1 MAVINST
8 KNLIEFFMHN
18 YVKDVKIAVDMTVGN
33 GFDSKNILEILKP
46 EKLYC
51 FDIQQEAL
59 DNSKILLE
67 NHWKCDSTGIFAN
80 FELILEN
87 HKNFDK
93 FVKENIDFAMY
104 NLGYLPK
111 GDKNITT
118 NAEDVEESLKKLLGK
133 LNSKGLIFITFY
145 IGHSAGQI
153 ESLEISKFLQ
163 NLNQKEYTILKFTF
177 ENQKNNPPYVVM
189 IQKI

>member
-1 MAVINST
+1 MNVKINKT
-8 KNLIEFFMHN
+8 KTLIEFFMRN
-18 YVKDVKIAVDMTVGN
+18 YIKDVKIAIDMTVGN
-33 GFDSKNILEILKP
+33 GFDSKNILEILQP

-67 NHWKCDSTGIFAN
+67 KYSNC
-80 FELILEN
+80 ELILEN

-93 FVKENIDFAMY
+93 YIKENIDFAIY

-111 GDKNITT
+111 GDKYITT
-118 NAEDVEESLKKLLGK
+118 NAIDVEESLKKLLEK
-133 LNSKGLIFITFY
+133 LNSKGIIFITFY

-163 NLNQKEYTILKFTF
+163 NLNQKEYTILKCTF

>member
-1 MAVINST
+1 MAVINNT
-8 KNLIEFFMHN
+8 KNLIEFFMSN
-18 YVKDVKIAVDMTVGN
+18 YIKDVKIAVDMTVGN

-46 EKLYC
+46 KKLYC

-59 DNSKILLE
+59 DNSKKLLE
-67 NHWKCDSTGIFAN
+67 QYSN

-93 FVKENIDFAMY
+93 FVKENIDFAIY

-111 GDKNITT
+111 GDKFITT
-118 NAEDVEESLKKLLGK
+118 NAIDVEESLKKLLEK
-133 LNSKGLIFITFY
+133 LNSKGTIFITFY
-145 IGHSAGQI
+145 IGHLSGQM
-153 ESLEISKFLQ
+153 ESLELSKYLES
-163 NLNQKEYTILKFTF
+163 LSQKEYTILKFTF

>member
-1 MAVINST
+1 MS
-8 KNLIEFFMHN
+8 N

-33 GFDSKNILEILKP
+33 GFDSKNILEVLQP

-59 DNSKILLE
+59 ENSKKLL
-67 NHWKCDSTGIFAN
+67 NQYSN
-80 FELILEN
+80 YELILEN

-93 FVKENIDFAMY
+93 FVKENVDFAIY

-111 GDKNITT
+111 GDKYITT
-118 NAEDVEESLKKLLGK
+118 NAVEVEESLKKLLEK
-133 LNSKGLIFITFY
+133 LNSKGTIFITFY
-145 IGHSAGQI
+145 IGHLSGQM
-153 ESLEISKFLQ
+153 ESFELSKYLES
-163 NLNQKEYTILKFTF
+163 LNQKEYTILKFTF

>member
-1 MAVINST
+1 MDVKINNT
-8 KNLIEFFMHN
+8 KTLIEFFMKN
-18 YVKDVKIAVDMTVGN
+18 YIDKIKVAVDMTVGN
-33 GFDSKNILEILKP
+33 GFDSKNILEILQP

-67 NHWKCDSTGIFAN
+67 KYLNC
-80 FELILEN
+80 ELILEN

-93 FVKENIDFAMY
+93 FVKENIDFAIY

-133 LNSKGLIFITFY
+133 LNSKGIIFITFY
-145 IGHSAGQI
+145 IGYSAGQI
-153 ESLEISKFLQ
+153 ESLEVSKFIQ
-163 NLNQKEYTILKFTF
+163 KLNQKEYTILKFTF

>member
-1 MAVINST
+1 MDVKINNI
-8 KNLIEFFMHN
+8 KALIEFFMKN
-18 YVKDVKIAVDMTVGN
+18 YIDKIKVAVDMTVGN
-33 GFDSKNILEILKP
+33 GFDSKNILEILQP

-67 NHWKCDSTGIFAN
+67 KYLNC
-80 FELILEN
+80 ELILEN

-93 FVKENIDFAMY
+93 FVKENIDFAIY

-133 LNSKGLIFITFY
+133 LNSKGIIFITFY

-153 ESLEISKFLQ
+153 ESLEVSKFIQ
-163 NLNQKEYTILKFTF
+163 KLNQKEYTILKFTF

>member
-1 MAVINST
+1 MDVKINNT
-8 KNLIEFFMHN
+8 KTLIEFFMKN
-18 YVKDVKIAVDMTVGN
+18 YIDKIKVAVDMTVGN
-33 GFDSKNILEILKP
+33 GFDSKNILEILQP

-67 NHWKCDSTGIFAN
+67 KYLNC
-80 FELILEN
+80 ELILEN
-87 HKNFDK
+87 HKNFA
-93 FVKENIDFAMY
+93 IY

-133 LNSKGLIFITFY
+133 LNSKGIIFITFY
-145 IGHSAGQI
+145 IGYSAGQI
-153 ESLEISKFLQ
+153 ESLEVSKFIQ
-163 NLNQKEYTILKFTF
+163 KLNQKEYTILKFTF

>member
-1 MAVINST
+1 MDVKINNT
-8 KNLIEFFMHN
+8 KTLIEFFMLN

-33 GFDSKNILEILKP
+33 GFDSKNILEALQP

-59 DNSKILLE
+59 ENSKKLL
-67 NHWKCDSTGIFAN
+67 NQYSN
-80 FELILEN
+80 YELILEN

-93 FVKENIDFAMY
+93 FVKENIDFAIY

-111 GDKNITT
+111 GDKYITT
-118 NAEDVEESLKKLLGK
+118 NAVEVEESLNKLLKK
-133 LNSKGLIFITFY
+133 LNSKGTIFITFY
-145 IGHSAGQI
+145 IGHLSGQM
-153 ESLEISKFLQ
+153 ESLELSKYLES
-163 NLNQKEYTILKFTF
+163 LNQKEYTILKFTF

>member
-1 MAVINST
+1 MDVKINNIKT
-8 KNLIEFFMHN
+8 LIEFFMKN
-18 YVKDVKIAVDMTVGN
+18 YIDKIKVAVDMTVGN
-33 GFDSKNILEILKP
+33 GFDSKNILEILQP

-67 NHWKCDSTGIFAN
+67 KYLNC
-80 FELILEN
+80 ELILEN

-93 FVKENIDFAMY
+93 FVKENIDFAIY

-133 LNSKGLIFITFY
+133 LNSKGIIFITFY

-153 ESLEISKFLQ
+153 ESLEVSKFIQ
-163 NLNQKEYTILKFTF
+163 KLNQKEYTILKFTF

>member
-1 MAVINST
+1 MDVKINNT
-8 KNLIEFFMHN
+8 KTLIEFFMKN
-18 YVKDVKIAVDMTVGN
+18 YIDKIKVAVDMTVGN
-33 GFDSKNILEILKP
+33 GFDSKNILEILQP

-59 DNSKILLE
+59 DNSKILLAKYL
-67 NHWKCDSTGIFAN
+67 NC
-80 FELILEN
+80 ELILEN

-93 FVKENIDFAMY
+93 YVKENIDFAIY

-111 GDKNITT
+111 GDKYITT
-118 NAEDVEESLKKLLGK
+118 NAEDVEESLKKLLEK
-133 LNSKGLIFITFY
+133 LNFKGVIFITFY

-153 ESLEISKFLQ
+153 ESLEISRFLQ

>member
-18 YVKDVKIAVDMTVGN
+18 YVKDVKITVDMTVGN

-59 DNSKILLE
+59 DNSKKLL
-67 NHWKCDSTGIFAN
+67 KQYSN

-87 HKNFDK
+87 HKNF
-93 FVKENIDFAMY
+93 
-104 NLGYLPK
+104 
-111 GDKNITT
+111 
-118 NAEDVEESLKKLLGK
+118 LLF
-133 LNSKGLIFITFY
+133 S
-145 IGHSAGQI
+145 
-153 ESLEISKFLQ
+153 
-163 NLNQKEYTILKFTF
+163 ILKD
-177 ENQKNNPPYVVM
+177 
-189 IQKI
+189 IQ

>member
-59 DNSKILLE
+59 DNSKKLL
-67 NHWKCDSTGIFAN
+67 KQYSN
-80 FELILEN
+80 FELVLEN

-118 NAEDVEESLKKLLGK
+118 NAAIILFCLLLSFLSSERYSFSSSKYFFSL
-133 LNSKGLIFITFY
+133 SFIFNTSSI
-145 IGHSAGQI
+145 
-153 ESLEISKFLQ
+153 FLY
-163 NLNQKEYTILKFTF
+163 NY
-177 ENQKNNPPYVVM
+177 YSVY
-189 IQKI
+189 

>member
-59 DNSKILLE
+59 DNSKKLL
-67 NHWKCDSTGIFAN
+67 KQYSN
-80 FELILEN
+80 FELVLEN

-177 ENQKNNPPYVVM
+177 ENQKNNQPYVVM

>member
-8 KNLIEFFMHN
+8 KNLIEFFMKN
-18 YVKDVKIAVDMTVGN
+18 YISEIKIAVDMTVGN

-59 DNSKILLE
+59 DNSKKLL
-67 NHWKCDSTGIFAN
+67 KQYSN
-80 FELILEN
+80 FELVLEN

-118 NAEDVEESLKKLLGK
+118 NAEDVEESLKKLLEK
-133 LNSKGLIFITFY
+133 LNSKGIIFITFY
-145 IGHSAGQI
+145 IGHLSGQM
-153 ESLEISKFLQ
+153 ESLELSKYLES
-163 NLNQKEYTILKFTF
+163 LNQKEYTILKFTF
-177 ENQKNNPPYVVM
+177 ENQKNLPPYVVM
-189 IQKI
+189 IQKR

>member
-59 DNSKILLE
+59 DNSKKLL
-67 NHWKCDSTGIFAN
+67 KQYSN

-118 NAEDVEESLKKLLGK
+118 NAED
-133 LNSKGLIFITFY
+133 
-145 IGHSAGQI
+145 A
-153 ESLEISKFLQ
+153 
-163 NLNQKEYTILKFTF
+163 
-177 ENQKNNPPYVVM
+177 
-189 IQKI
+189 

>member
-1 MAVINST
+1 M
-8 KNLIEFFMHN
+8 KK
-18 YVKDVKIAVDMTVGN
+18 YVSDVKIAVDMTVGN

-51 FDIQQEAL
+51 FDIQKEAL
-59 DNSKILLE
+59 DNSKKLLE
-67 NHWKCDSTGIFAN
+67 QYSNY
-80 FELILEN
+80 EVILEN

-93 FVKENIDFAMY
+93 FVKENIDFAIY

-111 GDKNITT
+111 GDKFITT
-118 NAEDVEESLKKLLGK
+118 NAEDVEESLKKLIGK
-133 LNSKGLIFITFY
+133 LNSKGIVFITFY
-145 IGHSAGQI
+145 IGHLSGQM
-153 ESLEISKFLQ
+153 ESLEISKFLEG
-163 NLNQKEYTILKFTF
+163 LNQKEYTILKFTF

>member
-1 MAVINST
+1 MDVKINNT
-8 KNLIEFFMHN
+8 KTLIEFFMKN
-18 YVKDVKIAVDMTVGN
+18 YISEIKVAVDMTVGN
-33 GFDSKNILEILKP
+33 GFDSKNILEILQP

-51 FDIQQEAL
+51 FDIQKEAL
-59 DNSKILLE
+59 ENSRTLLE
-67 NHWKCDSTGIFAN
+67 KYSNC
-80 FELILEN
+80 ELILEN
-87 HKNFDK
+87 HKNFYK
-93 FVKENIDFAMY
+93 YVKENIDFAIY

-111 GDKNITT
+111 GDKYITT
-118 NAEDVEESLKKLLGK
+118 NAEDVEESLKKLLEK
-133 LNSKGLIFITFY
+133 LNSKGVIFITFY

>member
-1 MAVINST
+1 MDVKINNT
-8 KNLIEFFMHN
+8 KTLIEFFMKN
-18 YVKDVKIAVDMTVGN
+18 YIDKIKVAVDMTVGN
-33 GFDSKNILEILKP
+33 GFDSKNILEILQP

-67 NHWKCDSTGIFAN
+67 KYLNC
-80 FELILEN
+80 ELILEN

-93 FVKENIDFAMY
+93 FVKENIDFAIY

-118 NAEDVEESLKKLLGK
+118 NAENVEESLKKLLGK
-133 LNSKGLIFITFY
+133 LNSKGIIFITFY

-153 ESLEISKFLQ
+153 ESLEVSKFIQ
-163 NLNQKEYTILKFTF
+163 KLNQKEYTILKFTF

>member
-1 MAVINST
+1 M
-8 KNLIEFFMHN
+8 
-18 YVKDVKIAVDMTVGN
+18 DVKINNTKTLIAFFMKNYIDKIKVAVDMTVGN
-33 GFDSKNILEILKP
+33 GFDSKNILEILQP

-67 NHWKCDSTGIFAN
+67 KYLNC
-80 FELILEN
+80 ELILEN

-93 FVKENIDFAMY
+93 FVKENIDFAIY

-133 LNSKGLIFITFY
+133 LNSKGIIFITFY

-153 ESLEISKFLQ
+153 ESLEVSKFIQ
-163 NLNQKEYTILKFTF
+163 KLNQKEYTILKFTF

>member
-1 MAVINST
+1 MVIFNKISYLSIF
-8 KNLIEFFMHN
+8 KIRRLYIVFFTI
-18 YVKDVKIAVDMTVGN
+18 KVKI
-33 GFDSKNILEILKP
+33 IQII
-46 EKLYC
+46 
-51 FDIQQEAL
+51 DIYDTKKHSFFYFNE
-59 DNSKILLE
+59 ILLE
-67 NHWKCDSTGIFAN
+67 KYSNC
-80 FELILEN
+80 ELILEN

-93 FVKENIDFAMY
+93 YIKENIDFAIY

-111 GDKNITT
+111 GDKYITT
-118 NAEDVEESLKKLLGK
+118 NAKDVEESLKKLLEK
-133 LNSKGLIFITFY
+133 LNSKGAIFITFY

-163 NLNQKEYTILKFTF
+163 NLNQKEYTILKCTF

>member
-8 KNLIEFFMHN
+8 KNLIEFFMSN

-33 GFDSKNILEILKP
+33 GFDSKNILGILKP

-59 DNSKILLE
+59 DNSKKLL
-67 NHWKCDSTGIFAN
+67 KQYFN

-93 FVKENIDFAMY
+93 FVKENIDFAIY

-111 GDKNITT
+111 GDKFITT
-118 NAEDVEESLKKLLGK
+118 NAEDVEESLKKLLEK
-133 LNSKGLIFITFY
+133 LNFKGTIFITFY
-145 IGHSAGQI
+145 IGHLSGKM
-153 ESLEISKFLQ
+153 ESFELSKYLES
-163 NLNQKEYTILKFTF
+163 LNQKEHTILKFTF

>member
-1 MAVINST
+1 MDVKINNT
-8 KNLIEFFMHN
+8 KTLIEFFMKN
-18 YVKDVKIAVDMTVGN
+18 YIDKIKVAVDMTVGN
-33 GFDSKNILEILKP
+33 GFDSKNILEILQP

-67 NHWKCDSTGIFAN
+67 KYLNC
-80 FELILEN
+80 ELILEN

-93 FVKENIDFAMY
+93 FVKENIDFAIY

-133 LNSKGLIFITFY
+133 LNSKGIIFITFY

-153 ESLEISKFLQ
+153 ESLEVSKFIQ
-163 NLNQKEYTILKFTF
+163 KLNQKEYTILKFTF

>member
-1 MAVINST
+1 MDVKINNT
-8 KNLIEFFMHN
+8 KTLIEFFMKN
-18 YVKDVKIAVDMTVGN
+18 YISEIKVAVDMTVGN
-33 GFDSKNILEILKP
+33 GFDSKNILEILQPK
-46 EKLYC
+46 KLYC
-51 FDIQQEAL
+51 FDIQKEAL
-59 DNSKILLE
+59 ENSKILLE
-67 NHWKCDSTGIFAN
+67 KYSNC
-80 FELILEN
+80 ELILEN
-87 HKNFDK
+87 HKNFYK
-93 FVKENIDFAMY
+93 YVKENIDFAIY

-111 GDKNITT
+111 GDKYITT
-118 NAEDVEESLKKLLGK
+118 NAEDVEESLKKLLEK
-133 LNSKGLIFITFY
+133 LNSKGVIFITFY

>member
-8 KNLIEFFMHN
+8 KNLIKFFMSN

-59 DNSKILLE
+59 DNSKKLLE
-67 NHWKCDSTGIFAN
+67 QYSN

-93 FVKENIDFAMY
+93 FVKENIDFAIY

-111 GDKNITT
+111 GDKFITT
-118 NAEDVEESLKKLLGK
+118 NAEDVEESLKKLLEK
-133 LNSKGLIFITFY
+133 LNSKGTIFITFY
-145 IGHSAGQI
+145 VGHLSGKM
-153 ESLEISKFLQ
+153 ESFELSKYLES
-163 NLNQKEYTILKFTF
+163 LNQKEHTILKFTF

>member
-8 KNLIEFFMHN
+8 KNLIEFFMSN

-59 DNSKILLE
+59 DNSKKLLE
-67 NHWKCDSTGIFAN
+67 QYSN

-93 FVKENIDFAMY
+93 FVKENIDFAIY

-118 NAEDVEESLKKLLGK
+118 NAVDVEKSLKKLLGK
-133 LNSKGLIFITFY
+133 LNKNGVIFITFY
-145 IGHSAGQI
+145 IGHLCGQI
-153 ESLEISKFLQ
+153 ESAEISRVLKNLEQKEFTVLKFL
-163 NLNQKEYTILKFTF
+163 F

-189 IQKI
+189 IQKR

>member
-1 MAVINST
+1 MDVKINNT
-8 KNLIEFFMHN
+8 KTLIEFFMKN
-18 YVKDVKIAVDMTVGN
+18 YIDKIKVAVDMTVGN
-33 GFDSKNILEILKP
+33 GFDSKNILEILQP

-67 NHWKCDSTGIFAN
+67 KYSNY
-80 FELILEN
+80 ELILEN

-93 FVKENIDFAMY
+93 YVKENIDFAIY

-111 GDKNITT
+111 GDKYITT
-118 NAEDVEESLKKLLGK
+118 NAEDVEESLKKLLDK
-133 LNSKGLIFITFY
+133 LNSKGIIFITFY

-153 ESLEISKFLQ
+153 ESLEISKFIQ
-163 NLNQKEYTILKFTF
+163 KLNQKEYTILKFTF